1 MGKSAMTHSLL
12 ADDYKIARS
21 RLRES
26 PDREVVANKDGKNA
40 TGRETEARPVTAVI
54 LAMPTV
60 PARSWFR
67 SQLNWLVGWMKG
79 CADNYAAAAAYE
91 NLSRLSDAELRH
103 RSLHRDVL
111 ARDLSKW

>member
-1 MGKSAMTHSLL
+1 MTHSVL
-12 ADDYKIARS
+12 ADGYKIARA

-26 PDREVVANKDGKNA
+26 PDWEVVADKDGKDA
-40 TGRETEARPVTAVI
+40 TGRESEARPVTAVI

-60 PARSWFR
+60 PARPRFR
-67 SQLNWLVGWMKG
+67 SQLNRLVQWLKG

>member
-1 MGKSAMTHSLL
+1 MTHSLL
-12 ADDYKIARS
+12 ADGYKIARS

-26 PDREVVANKDGKNA
+26 PDWEVVADKDGKDA
-40 TGRETEARPVTAVI
+40 TCRESEARPVTAVI
-54 LAMPTV
+54 LAMPTA
-60 PARSWFR
+60 PARSRFR
-67 SQLNWLVGWMKG
+67 SQLNRLVQWLKG

-103 RSLHRDVL
+103 RSLSRDVL

>member
-1 MGKSAMTHSLL
+1 MTHTLL
-12 ADDYKIARS
+12 ADHYKIARA
-21 RLRES
+21 RLREC
-26 PDREVVANKDGKNA
+26 PDWDVVPDEDGKDA
-40 TGRETEARPVTAVI
+40 TCRESEADPVTAVI

>member
-1 MGKSAMTHSLL
+1 MTHSLL
-12 ADDYKIARS
+12 ADGYKIARS

-26 PDREVVANKDGKNA
+26 PDWEVVADKDGEDA
-40 TGRETEARPVTAVI
+40 TCRESEARPVTAVI

-60 PARSWFR
+60 SARSRFR
-67 SQLNWLVGWMKG
+67 SQLNRLVQWLKG

-103 RSLHRDVL
+103 RSLSRDVL